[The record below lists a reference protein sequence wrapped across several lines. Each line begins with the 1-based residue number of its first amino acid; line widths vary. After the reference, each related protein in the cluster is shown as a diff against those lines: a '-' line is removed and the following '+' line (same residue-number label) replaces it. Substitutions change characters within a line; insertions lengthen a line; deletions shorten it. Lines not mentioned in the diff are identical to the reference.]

1 MGNSPFFFICGM
13 SRGGTTWLGKSL
25 NGHSQVAVIGETRYW
40 GRLFIDPDCDGV
52 YSKKSSEQVRLFLR
66 SGTKAFFG
74 KEAGNLTS
82 LTEASWMKLCDN
94 LKIAGSSPNAIFEDI
109 LKQVGR
115 IEGKGIVV
123 EKTPHH
129 LNYYSRIRKYM
140 PTSKFIVMIR
150 EPYSFMLSYKN
161 QGLQK
166 SKAAREHMASYYHPL
181 GCALVWR
188 GYARQS
194 LKIIRELGDDVLVIR
209 FEDLQSSTDKVWE
222 KVTDFLKVGS
232 EERLEIS
239 DQNSSFVDGVRPK
252 LANIDR
258 FWMNFISGSAINELG
273 YSIDS
278 KSFRLIHLL
287 RSLIEILPWASRVVI
302 DLYKKTGINIFKH
315 ALVWIRIGVKQK

>member
-1 MGNSPFFFICGM
+1 
-13 SRGGTTWLGKSL
+13 
-25 NGHSQVAVIGETRYW
+25 
-40 GRLFIDPDCDGV
+40 
-52 YSKKSSEQVRLFLR
+52 
-66 SGTKAFFG
+66 
-74 KEAGNLTS
+74 
-82 LTEASWMKLCDN
+82 
-94 LKIAGSSPNAIFEDI
+94 
-109 LKQVGR
+109 
-115 IEGKGIVV
+115 
-123 EKTPHH
+123 
-129 LNYYSRIRKYM
+129 M

-239 DQNSSFVDGVRPK
+239 DQNSSFVDGVRPQ

-273 YSIDS
+273 DS
-278 KSFRLIHLL
+278 LDRKGFQLIHLL
-287 RSLIEILPWASRVVI
+287 RSLIEILPWASRVVLG
-302 DLYKKTGINIFKH
+302 LYKKTGINIFKH
-315 ALVWIRIGVKQK
+315 ALLWIRIGVKQ